1 MTAVIPVD
9 GQSPRFVNY
18 FSWHFCRFVLAA
30 TLLLLGG
37 CSMVKLGYDQAD
49 LVARWWFD
57 RQLDLDSSQSR
68 WLKQELQGFHAW
80 HRQTQLPAYAEL
92 VDVVARQSTGD
103 VTPDQACENIDLAA
117 EHLDTLLKQ
126 AVPLFAGLA
135 RQLQPAQLQHLK
147 RRFAEED
154 REWREKWLDGSNEQR
169 IRRRV
174 DDWEERAETYY
185 GRLSREQRDFIVRA
199 VQNSSWQPQL
209 SWERRL
215 NRQQQ
220 ILLALEKIQSQ
231 KLSQSA
237 AEAEILALIERTM
250 HPSDV
255 RFSTMQQRLQTE
267 ACTNLATL
275 HQLTTA
281 EQRSRAQKKLMG
293 YERDFKQLLVK
304 R

>member
-1 MTAVIPVD
+1 
-9 GQSPRFVNY
+9 
-18 FSWHFCRFVLAA
+18 
-30 TLLLLGG
+30 
-37 CSMVKLGYDQAD
+37 MVKLGYDQAD

-92 VDVVARQSTGD
+92 VDVVARQSIGD
-103 VTPDQACENIDLAA
+103 VTSDQACENIDLAA
-117 EHLDTLLKQ
+117 EHLDSLIKQ

-185 GRLSREQRDFIVRA
+185 GRLSRQQREFLFHA
-199 VQNSSWQPQL
+199 VQNSSWQPQV

-220 ILLALEKIQSQ
+220 ILLTLEKIQSQ

-237 AEAEILALIERTM
+237 AEAEILALIERVM
-250 HPSDV
+250 HPSEV
-255 RFSTMQQRLQTE
+255 RFSTMQQRLQAE
-267 ACTNLATL
+267 ACINLAAL

>member
-1 MTAVIPVD
+1 
-9 GQSPRFVNY
+9 
-18 FSWHFCRFVLAA
+18 
-30 TLLLLGG
+30 
-37 CSMVKLGYDQAD
+37 MVKLGYDQAD

-92 VDVVARQSTGD
+92 VDVVARQSIGD

-117 EHLDTLLKQ
+117 EHLDALLKQ

-154 REWREKWLDGSNEQR
+154 REWREKWLEGSNEQR

-185 GRLSREQRDFIVRA
+185 GRLNREQRDFILRA
-199 VQNSSWQPQL
+199 VQNSSWQPQI

-220 ILLALEKIQSQ
+220 ILLTLEKIQSQ
-231 KLSQSA
+231 RLSQSA
-237 AEAEILALIERTM
+237 AEAEILVLIDRAM

-255 RFSTMQQRLQTE
+255 RFTTMQQRLQTE

-304 R
+304 RLRPVANTD

>member
-1 MTAVIPVD
+1 VISVD

-18 FSWHFCRFVLAA
+18 FSWRFCRFVLAA

-92 VDVVARQSTGD
+92 VDVVARQSIGD

-126 AVPLFAGLA
+126 SVPLFAGLA

-154 REWREKWLDGSNEQR
+154 REWLEKWLDGSNEQR
-169 IRRRV
+169 LRRRV

-209 SWERRL
+209 SWERRQ

-220 ILLALEKIQSQ
+220 ILLTLEKIQAQ

-255 RFSTMQQRLQTE
+255 RFTTMQQRLQTE

>member
-1 MTAVIPVD
+1 M
-9 GQSPRFVNY
+9 
-18 FSWHFCRFVLAA
+18 LA
-30 TLLLLGG
+30 LLLLGG

-49 LVARWWFD
+49 LVGRWWFD

-92 VDVVARQSTGD
+92 VDVVARQSIGD
-103 VTPDQACENIDLAA
+103 VTPDQACDNIDLAA

-135 RQLQPAQLQHLK
+135 RQLKPAQLQHLK
-147 RRFAEED
+147 RRFADED

-169 IRRRV
+169 LRRRV

-209 SWERRL
+209 SWERRQ

-220 ILLALEKIQSQ
+220 ILLTLEKIQAQ

-255 RFSTMQQRLQTE
+255 RFTTMQQRLQTE

-304 R
+304 RLRPVANTD

>member
-1 MTAVIPVD
+1 MPIDGWFFIPVNLF
-9 GQSPRFVNY
+9 PHRFRQFALVIAL
-18 FSWHFCRFVLAA
+18 V
-30 TLLLLGG
+30 LLGG

-68 WLKQELQGFHAW
+68 WLKQELQGFHSW

-92 VDVVARQSTGD
+92 VDAVARQSMGD
-103 VTPDQACENIDLAA
+103 VTADQACENVDLAA

-154 REWREKWLDGSNEQR
+154 REWREKWLDGSNEKR

-185 GRLSREQRDFIVRA
+185 GRLNREQRDFILRA
-199 VQNSSWQPQL
+199 VQNSSWQPQI

-220 ILLALEKIQSQ
+220 ILLTLEKIQSQ
-231 KLSQSA
+231 RLSQSA
-237 AEAEILALIERTM
+237 AEAEILVLIDRAM
-250 HPSDV
+250 HPSDA
-255 RFSTMQQRLQTE
+255 RFSGMQQRLQTE
-267 ACTNLATL
+267 ACTNLAGL

-281 EQRSRAQKKLMG
+281 EQRSRAHKKLMG

>member
-1 MTAVIPVD
+1 
-9 GQSPRFVNY
+9 
-18 FSWHFCRFVLAA
+18 
-30 TLLLLGG
+30 
-37 CSMVKLGYDQAD
+37 MVKLGYDQAD

-92 VDVVARQSTGD
+92 VDVVARQSIGD
-103 VTPDQACENIDLAA
+103 VTSDQACENIDLAA
-117 EHLDTLLKQ
+117 EHLDTLIKQ

-185 GRLSREQRDFIVRA
+185 GRLSRQQREFLFHA
-199 VQNSSWQPQL
+199 VQNSSWQPQV

-220 ILLALEKIQSQ
+220 ILLTLEKIQSQ

-237 AEAEILALIERTM
+237 AEAEILALIERVM
-250 HPSDV
+250 HPSEV
-255 RFSTMQQRLQTE
+255 RFSTMQQRLQAE
-267 ACTNLATL
+267 ACINLAAL
-275 HQLTTA
+275 HQLATA

>member
-1 MTAVIPVD
+1 
-9 GQSPRFVNY
+9 VNY
-18 FSWHFCRFVLAA
+18 FSWRFCRFVLAA

-92 VDVVARQSTGD
+92 VDVVARQSIGD

-169 IRRRV
+169 LRRRV

-209 SWERRL
+209 SWERRQ

-220 ILLALEKIQSQ
+220 ILLTLEKIQAQ

-255 RFSTMQQRLQTE
+255 RFTTMQQRLQTE

>member
-1 MTAVIPVD
+1 MPSD
-9 GQSPRFVNY
+9 GQLFSSVNLFSRRF
-18 FSWHFCRFVLAA
+18 RQAA
-30 TLLLLGG
+30 LVIALVLLGG

-80 HRQTQLPAYAEL
+80 HRETQLPAYAEL
-92 VDVVARQSTGD
+92 VDGVARQSMGD
-103 VTPDQACENIDLAA
+103 VTADQACENIDLAA

-135 RQLQPAQLQHLK
+135 RQLQAAQLQHLK

-154 REWREKWLDGSNEQR
+154 REWREKWLDGSNDQR

-185 GRLSREQRDFIVRA
+185 GRLNREQRDFILRVVRS
-199 VQNSSWQPQL
+199 SSWQPQI

-215 NRQQQ
+215 MRQQQ
-220 ILLALEKIQSQ
+220 ILLTLEKIQSQ

-237 AEAEILALIERTM
+237 AEAEILALIDRAM
-250 HPSDV
+250 HPSDA
-255 RFSTMQQRLQTE
+255 RFSGMQQRLQTE
-267 ACTNLATL
+267 ACTNLAGL

-281 EQRSRAQKKLMG
+281 EQRSRAHKKLMG
-293 YERDFKQLLVK
+293 YERDFKQLVVK

>member
-1 MTAVIPVD
+1 
-9 GQSPRFVNY
+9 
-18 FSWHFCRFVLAA
+18 
-30 TLLLLGG
+30 
-37 CSMVKLGYDQAD
+37 MVKLGYDQAD
-49 LVARWWFD
+49 LVGRWWFD

-92 VDVVARQSTGD
+92 VDVVARQSIGD
-103 VTPDQACENIDLAA
+103 VTPDQACDNIDLAA

-135 RQLQPAQLQHLK
+135 RQLKPAQLQHLK
-147 RRFAEED
+147 RRFADED

-169 IRRRV
+169 LRRRV

-209 SWERRL
+209 SWERRQ

-220 ILLALEKIQSQ
+220 ILLTLEKIQAQ

-250 HPSDV
+250 QPSDV
-255 RFSTMQQRLQTE
+255 RFTTMQQRLQTE

-304 R
+304 RLRPVANTD